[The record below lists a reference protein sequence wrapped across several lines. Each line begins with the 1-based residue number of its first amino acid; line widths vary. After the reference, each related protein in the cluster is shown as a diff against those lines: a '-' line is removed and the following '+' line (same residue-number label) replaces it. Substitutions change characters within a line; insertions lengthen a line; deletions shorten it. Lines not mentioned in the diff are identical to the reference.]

1 MACWPANSVGA
12 FFLALLIYD
21 MVKGSY
27 SDLPYHAIV
36 GLVLTGIFWA
46 VCVFVGVAVS
56 GGILLVPATFLIV
69 FLFAMWLAG
78 RSFQNRGCCM
88 DCQTSADG
96 CPQKRWK
103 LKRRD
108 DSCSDNG
115 GGRPVK
121 PTCAVGLNASPLA

>member
-21 MVKGSY
+21 MVKGSF

-36 GLVLTGIFWA
+36 GALLTALFWA
-46 VCVFVGVAVS
+46 VCSFVGVAVS
-56 GGILLVPATFLIV
+56 GGILLVPATFIIV

-88 DCQTSADG
+88 DCQTNADG
-96 CPQKRWK
+96 CSQKRWK
-103 LKRRD
+103 LKRRED
-108 DSCSDNG
+108 TCPDNPNKPV
-115 GGRPVK
+115 RPA
-121 PTCAVGLNASPLA
+121 CLVGLNSSPLA

>member
-21 MVKGSY
+21 MVIGSF

-36 GLVLTGIFWA
+36 GVVLTGIFWA
-46 VCVFVGVAVS
+46 VCTFVGVAVS
-56 GGILLVPATFLIV
+56 GGILLVPATFLLV

-88 DCQTSADG
+88 DCQAGASNS
-96 CPQKRWK
+96 CQPKRWH
-103 LKRRD
+103 LKPRE
-108 DSCSDNG
+108 DSCGSPK
-115 GGRPVK
+115 PVK
-121 PTCAVGLNASPLA
+121 PSCSVGLNASPLA

>member
-21 MVKGSY
+21 MVKGSF

-46 VCVFVGVAVS
+46 VCSFVGVAVS
-56 GGILLVPATFLIV
+56 GGILLVPATFLLV

-88 DCQTSADG
+88 DCQSEGSDS
-96 CPQKRWK
+96 CQPKRWH
-103 LKRRD
+103 LKPRD
-108 DSCSDNG
+108 ENCGNPK
-115 GGRPVK
+115 PVK
-121 PTCAVGLNASPLA
+121 PSCSVGLNASPLT